1 MAAACLF
8 CARSQ
13 CNFPQQRAIF
23 RERYAEHISK
33 QRKNLNLIMVRRCAA
48 LEAGRPRRRAPSS
61 HGPRFPRLAQ
71 IPLLVDPN
79 TGTTM
84 VESRDILLYLRDK
97 YQVSAPR
104 RRRAGYWAER
114 RAVPRR
120 LLPAPVRN
128 AMHFPPAR
136 QVGEAP
142 YETIAD
148 YSTKGA
154 TASHGKLK

>member
-1 MAAACLF
+1 
-8 CARSQ
+8 
-13 CNFPQQRAIF
+13 
-23 RERYAEHISK
+23 
-33 QRKNLNLIMVRRCAA
+33 
-48 LEAGRPRRRAPSS
+48 
-61 HGPRFPRLAQ
+61 
-71 IPLLVDPN
+71 
-79 TGTTM
+79 M